1 MFKSMYMQDANCI
14 WVETDLITLL
24 CFAGGG
30 GGGAGGGGRIAIITF
45 KTKICKL
52 ALQLSPPPLL
62 LASQELVLQ
71 RQS

>member
-30 GGGAGGGGRIAIITF
+30 GGAQVAGEE
-45 KTKICKL
+45 
-52 ALQLSPPPLL
+52 LL
-62 LASQELVLQ
+62 LLLSKLKFVN
-71 RQS
+71 